1 MIFEKCSQVSGK
13 CMWHCKNDAIQMLIN
28 IYKIL
33 NIYQMNALD
42 VYEKSTMFMKK
53 VDMKHVFERNV
64 NHCFKNASHVLRILN
79 MYKNVLDVY

>member
-1 MIFEKCSQVSGK
+1 
-13 CMWHCKNDAIQMLIN
+13 
-28 IYKIL
+28 
-33 NIYQMNALD
+33 MNALD

-79 MYKNVLDVY
+79 MYKNVLDVLKM